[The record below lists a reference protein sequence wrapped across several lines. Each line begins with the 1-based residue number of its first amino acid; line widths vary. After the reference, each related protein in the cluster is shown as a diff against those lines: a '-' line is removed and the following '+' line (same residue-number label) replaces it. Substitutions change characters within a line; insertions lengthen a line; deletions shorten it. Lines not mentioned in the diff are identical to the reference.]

1 MLQMCCIRFG
11 VAKFYFMPQIVNWH
25 DLGTPP
31 GIVKSDTCRTDQHRD
46 PTPKHI
52 LGWQFYDLAASED
65 APFGSIA
72 AMIAAWTFL
81 SCTFT
86 AAVSDN
92 RRCRVS

>member
-11 VAKFYFMPQIVNWH
+11 AAIFYFVPQIVNWH

-31 GIVKSDTCRTDQHRD
+31 GIIKSDTCRADQHRD

-52 LGWQFYDLAASED
+52 LGWQFYDLLASED